1 MYIYHI
7 PYLPKK
13 DDAHC
18 LIHTIFCDKEL
29 LLVPL
34 LKKFLIEIRHS
45 YIDED
50 YDAFSNAIIL
60 EIAVDVYFI
69 EHIKIQRIEQNL
81 KMKVG
86 SFLVKR
92 QFRRLKHFNVM
103 LEYMEKQKE
112 IILSTEIDYASLT
125 EGLTA
130 DEVNICHNGVERFL
144 FSFSNGDQC
153 GDWEYEGNDYKTI
166 LFEDGISIFDE
177 FEIKKPLMGKE
188 QILDVFVEWSKMIG
202 IDLTGKTVRMA
213 NNQDFMRRPFLDEL
227 EDSIK
232 QDPDHVFAIPSQY
245 LYFFR
250 KDVPSTDQLIEDL
263 NNEKPGTIACV
274 IDDFKD
280 ETMMKILDGIDSKKR
295 NEVIQLLPQ
304 VPTMTFTERKR
315 FMDLFEYDVDFIKQ
329 RMSSIKR
336 EFGDY
341 FDLNIKKNDG
351 TKREKD
357 RVAEYEAWQYYIQ
370 KRNGEQI

>member
-18 LIHTIFCDKEL
+18 LIHTIFSDKVL

-50 YDAFSNAIIL
+50 YGGYSNAMIL
-60 EIAVDVYFI
+60 EIAADVYYI
-69 EHIKIQRIEQNL
+69 EHIKIQNIEQNH

-86 SFLVKR
+86 SFLVKH
-92 QFRRLKHFNVM
+92 QFRRLKHFHVM
-103 LEYMEKQKE
+103 FEYMEKQKE
-112 IILSTEIDYASLT
+112 IILSTEIDYTSST
-125 EGLTA
+125 EGVNV
-130 DEVNICHNGVERFL
+130 DYINICHNGVERFL
-144 FSFSNGDQC
+144 FSFSDGDQR
-153 GDWEYEGNDYKTI
+153 GDWKYEGRDYETV
-166 LFEDGISIFDE
+166 LFEDGLSIPDE
-177 FEIKKPLMGKE
+177 FEIKKPLMSKE
-188 QILDVFVEWSKMIG
+188 QILDVFAEWTKMIG
-202 IDLTGKTVRMA
+202 MDLTGKTVRMA
-213 NNQDFMRRPFLDEL
+213 NNEDFIRRPLLDEL

-245 LYFFR
+245 LFFFQ
-250 KDVPSTDQLIEDL
+250 KDVPSAEQLIEDL
-263 NNEKPGTIACV
+263 NNEMPGTIACV

-280 ETMMKILDGIDSKKR
+280 ETMMNILDGIDSEKR

-304 VPTMTFTERKR
+304 IPTKTFTEIKR
-315 FMDLFEYDVDFIKQ
+315 FMDLFEYDVDFVKQ

-336 EFGDY
+336 EFGDD
-341 FDLNIKKNDG
+341 FDLDIKKKDG
-351 TKREKD
+351 TKSEKD

-370 KRNGEQI
+370 KRIGEQI

>member
-18 LIHTIFCDKEL
+18 LIHTIFSDKEL
-29 LLVPL
+29 FLVPL

-50 YDAFSNAIIL
+50 YDAYSNAMIL

-69 EHIKIQRIEQNL
+69 EHIKIQNIEQNH

-86 SFLVKR
+86 SFLVER
-92 QFRRLKHFNVM
+92 QFRRFKHFHMM
-103 LEYMEKQKE
+103 LEYMKRQEE
-112 IILSTEIDYASLT
+112 IILSTEIEYVSSA
-125 EGLTA
+125 GGVMA
-130 DEVNICHNGVERFL
+130 DQVNICYNGVERFL
-144 FSFSNGDQC
+144 FYFSNGDKS
-153 GDWEYEGNDYKTI
+153 GDWEHEGHDYETV
-166 LFEDGISIFDE
+166 LFEDGLSIPDE
-177 FEIKKPLMGKE
+177 LEIKKPLMSKE
-188 QILDVFVEWSKMIG
+188 HILDVFAEWAKMIG
-202 IDLTGKTVRMA
+202 IVLTRKTVRMA
-213 NNQDFMRRPFLDEL
+213 NNEDFLRRPFLDEL

-245 LYFFR
+245 LFFFQ

-263 NNEKPGTIACV
+263 NNETPGTIACV

-295 NEVIQLLPQ
+295 NEVIHLLPQ

-315 FMDLFEYDVDFIKQ
+315 FMDLFEYDVDFANQ
-329 RMSSIKR
+329 RMSWIIS
-336 EFGDY
+336 ELGDF
-341 FDLNIKKNDG
+341 FDLDIKKKDG

-357 RVAEYEAWQYYIQ
+357 RVAEYEAWRYYIQ
-370 KRNGEQI
+370 KRNGVQI